1 MTRPPPPV
9 ALIDALDEVASAAW
23 SWGREALSLKI
34 SSRHDLI
41 SALARARQ
49 EGSTLALVQGDDAF
63 LARVLAE
70 RERQGASEV
79 QLAPLPVTEER
90 SRVAQAL
97 DPKSSLKRR
106 ARALLKAHERGQ
118 LKTSYLDTLKL
129 SNSAHEAPEYGFTF
143 AAGLFY
149 DLWLARH
156 QGGLVGAARLGR
168 LGAEAW
174 RSATSQ
180 EEQEDE
186 RSWSV
191 AVMARDRQRVGP
203 MARGLL
209 CGALQRAPF
218 QIALSEAGG
227 ARLLTVESEAQ
238 ILALIARAR
247 APVSL
252 LRGEAGERFEVLHLD
267 RLERYVFD
275 GVDVQLERD
284 AIVQITP
291 GPRVALIA

>member
-1 MTRPPPPV
+1 M
-9 ALIDALDEVASAAW
+9 ASAAW
-23 SWGREALSLKI
+23 GWGREALSLKI

-49 EGSTLALVQGDDAF
+49 QGSTLALVQGDDAF

-70 RERQGASEV
+70 RERQGAAEV
-79 QLAPLPVTEER
+79 RLAPLPVTEER

-97 DPKSSLKRR
+97 NPKSSLKRR
-106 ARALLKAHERGQ
+106 ARELLKAHEKGQ
-118 LKTSYLDTLKL
+118 LKISYLDTLKL

-174 RSATSQ
+174 RGAASQ
-180 EEQEDE
+180 EEQEE

-191 AVMARDRQRVGP
+191 AVMARDRQRVEP

-218 QIALSEAGG
+218 QIALSEGGG